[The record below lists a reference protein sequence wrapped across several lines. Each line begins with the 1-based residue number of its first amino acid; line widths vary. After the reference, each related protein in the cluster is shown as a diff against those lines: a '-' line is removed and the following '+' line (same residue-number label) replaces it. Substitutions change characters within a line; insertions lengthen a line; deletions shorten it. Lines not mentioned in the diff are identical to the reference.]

1 MATFPALFKGAAPG
15 THWHANDARLSGFTA
30 AATRP
35 HTTNAVLGHITH
47 YSHPSPYISF
57 SFSFAVARGYALDGP
72 TSTADATNPGY
83 VYEVDLSIVAN
94 LPSPPLDTLLEI
106 ARAGHVHEHN
116 GGQDLL
122 LGIADPGS
130 GAALTTAVPLPGGRT
145 ATPTV
150 SQALRAL
157 VFAARDAEV
166 LLTLVPAGC
175 VIQRHSVY

>member
-1 MATFPALFKGAAPG
+1 MATLPALFKGAAPG

-47 YSHPSPYISF
+47 YSHPSPYLSL
-57 SFSFAVARGYALDGP
+57 SFSFAVARSYALDGP
-72 TSTADATNPGY
+72 AGPATAIEPGY
-83 VYEVDLSIVAN
+83 VYEVDLTVVAK

-106 ARAGHVHEHN
+106 AKAGHVHEHN

-122 LGIADPGS
+122 LGIADPAS

-145 ATPTV
+145 ENPRVT
-150 SQALRAL
+150 QALRAL

-166 LLTLVPAGC
+166 LVASVPSGC
-175 VIQRHSVY
+175 VVQRHSVY